1 MYQLTRIISGG
12 QTGAD
17 QAGLYTAT
25 RFGIPTGGWA
35 PHGWWTSRGQE
46 RHLLRDVYH
55 LEEHAGDFHDRTFA
69 NVRASDATL
78 RLGLDFQTPGEF
90 YTMRAI
96 QTFRKPRLD
105 SDLAHPTA
113 ASEVPAW
120 LAALNI
126 RVLNVAGNRER
137 AETPGTYRA
146 ACFALRGILEACGYV
161 LLPRAAA

>member
-1 MYQLTRIISGG
+1 MYQLQRIISGG

-35 PHGWWTSRGQE
+35 PHNWWTSRGQE

-69 NVRASDATL
+69 NVRDSDATL
-78 RLGLDFQTPGEF
+78 RLALDFQTPGESC
-90 YTMRAI
+90 TMRAI
-96 QTFRKPRLD
+96 KTFRKPWLD
-105 SDLAHPTA
+105 IDLVRPKP
-113 ASEVPAW
+113 ASEIAGW
-120 LAALNI
+120 LAALNL

-137 AETPGTYRA
+137 PERPGTFHA
-146 ACFALRGILEACGYV
+146 ACLVLRGVLEACGYT
-161 LLPRAAA
+161 LLPLPVA